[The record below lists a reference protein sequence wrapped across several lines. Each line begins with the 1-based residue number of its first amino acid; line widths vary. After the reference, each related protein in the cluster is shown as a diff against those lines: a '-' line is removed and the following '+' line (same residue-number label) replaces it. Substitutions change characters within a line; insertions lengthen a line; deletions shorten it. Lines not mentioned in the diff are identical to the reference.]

1 MSNQVNVAAVIDNS
15 RIGGF
20 QLSVFAL
27 CFLCLAIDG
36 FDVQA
41 LGYVAPALMAEL
53 GITRVELGPVLSA
66 APLGVLFGSIVFS
79 ILADRI
85 GRRPVLIVATL
96 LFALLTFMTARA
108 QSLTELLIVRATGGV
123 GMGAIMPIAVALVS
137 EYAPRTSR
145 FTVTMIVASGFTI
158 GAAAGGFIAA
168 WMLPQWGW
176 RSVFYFG
183 AAVPVVVV
191 VAMLFRLPESIQF
204 LALKGGKGDA
214 LGRLLRRIDPG
225 AKVGP
230 DVTYV
235 LPGAHRRGVPFF
247 ELLADGRELGTILLW
262 IVMFMNLL
270 NIYLL
275 QGWLT
280 TFIAGMGIAESTA
293 AMIAAMVQVGGVI
306 GAFSLGPVVLRL
318 GFAPVLLVCGLL
330 ASVNIALIGQPWMTV
345 ATLSVTVFI
354 AGFCVVGGQ
363 SAINTMAASYYP
375 TELRAGGVG
384 AGLGVGRVGAIV
396 GPMLVS
402 WLVVLEWSDANIF
415 VAAAVPPLILAVAM
429 ALWNRLARPPE
440 GKGTGG
446 VH

>member
-1 MSNQVNVAAVIDNS
+1 MPNQVNVAAIIDNS
-15 RIGGF
+15 KIGAF
-20 QLSVFAL
+20 QLGVFTL

-53 GITRVELGPVLSA
+53 GITRPQLGPVLSA
-66 APLGVLFGSIVFS
+66 APFGVLFGSIVFS
-79 ILADRI
+79 IIADRI
-85 GRRPVLIVATL
+85 GRRPVLIFATL

-108 QSLTELLIVRATGGV
+108 QTLRELLIVRAIGGV
-123 GMGAIMPIAVALVS
+123 GMGAIMPIAVALVN
-137 EYAPRTSR
+137 EYAPRRSR
-145 FTVTMIVASGFTI
+145 FTVTMVVASGFTI
-158 GAAAGGFIAA
+158 GAAIGGFIAA

-204 LALKGGKGDA
+204 LALKRGNSER
-214 LGRLLRRIDPG
+214 LGLLLRRIDP
-225 AKVGP
+225 AAPIGP
-230 DVTYV
+230 DAAYV
-235 LPGAHRRGVPFF
+235 LPSAHRRGVPFL
-247 ELLADGRELGTILLW
+247 ELLADGRELGTLLLW

-280 TFIAGMGIAESTA
+280 TFIAGMGIAQSTA

-306 GAFSLGPVVLRL
+306 GSFSLGPIVLRL

-330 ASVNIALIGQPWMTV
+330 ASVNIALIGQPWMTA
-345 ATLSVTVFI
+345 ATLSVVVFI

-363 SAINTMAASYYP
+363 SAINTLAASYYP

-396 GPMLVS
+396 GPILVS
-402 WLVVLEWSDANIF
+402 WLVVLEWSDASIF
-415 VAAAVPPLILAVAM
+415 MAAAVPPLILAIAM
-429 ALWNRLARPPE
+429 ALWNRLARPQSADAP
-440 GKGTGG
+440 GG
-446 VH
+446 AH